1 MSGPGGGRSGAL
13 IIAPHFVRP
22 GRDANDYNHYALLK
36 SLEDIFGLRPY
47 LGYAARP
54 GLRAFGEDV
63 YDITSPQS

>member
-1 MSGPGGGRSGAL
+1 
-13 IIAPHFVRP
+13 
-22 GRDANDYNHYALLK
+22 LK